1 MVIIPFQDLVGL
13 DNNARFN
20 IPGTL
25 SNNNWSW
32 RMNKEYINE
41 SIIEKFLKISNESN
55 RNN

>member
-13 DNNARFN
+13 DNSARFN

-25 SNNNWSW
+25 SKNNWSW

-41 SIIEKFLKISNESN
+41 SIIDKMFKISNESN